1 MRFDPPVGVAG
12 CRTWLPKTT
21 ETAEEAV
28 TGARISSREA
38 TRNGYAELPCSL
50 DQPAPEMA
58 VLAAR
63 DALERAGWDAESLGL
78 MAHAHIYY
86 QGHDFWSPVAYIQN
100 QLGAVNAVGYSLDQ
114 MCNGGTGAL
123 ELAAT
128 RLAADGQVRRALVTT
143 ADRFAGPAFDR
154 WSSDYGVA
162 YGDGATA
169 LLLGREPGIARLLAS
184 VTVLRGDLERM
195 HRGDDEFA
203 DAPRAVPGPVSAR
216 RTKKAFLARAGR
228 DAFAV
233 AARDSLRDVIRR
245 ALDEAGIGP
254 GDPAVRW
261 CLPPRLGRQ
270 VLDEAYR
277 PVLAVNS
284 QVAVPAWGERTGHL
298 GAGDV
303 TANLADLLARDDARP
318 GDIALLIG
326 AGAGFS
332 WSCTVVEVTGTGV
345 TGAGA
350 AEGEIHA
357 GQR

>member
-21 ETAEEAV
+21 ETTEEAV
-28 TGARISSREA
+28 AGLRISSREA
-38 TRNGYAELPCSL
+38 ARNGYTELPCSL
-50 DQPAPEMA
+50 DLSAPEMA

-63 DALERAGWDAESLGL
+63 SALDRAGWDAGSVDLI
-78 MAHAHIYY
+78 AHSHIYY
-86 QGHDFWSPVAYIQN
+86 QGHDFWSPVAYIQD
-100 QLGAVNAVGYSLDQ
+100 QLGAVNAVGYSLAQ

-128 RLAADGQVRRALVTT
+128 RLAADGGARRALVTT
-143 ADRFAGPAFDR
+143 ADRFASPAFDR

-169 LLLGREPGIARLLAS
+169 LLLGRAPGTARLLAS

-203 DAPRAVPGPVSAR
+203 DAPRSSPGPVSAR

-228 DAFAV
+228 DAFSV
-233 AARDSLRDVIRR
+233 AARESVQDVIRR
-245 ALDEAGIGP
+245 ALEEARVDP

-261 CLPPRLGRQ
+261 CLPPRLGSQ

-284 QVAVPAWGERTGHL
+284 HVTVPSWGRHTGHL

-303 TANLADLLARDDARP
+303 MANLADLLARDDVRA

-332 WSCTVVEVTGTGV
+332 WSCTVAEVT
-345 TGAGA
+345 
-350 AEGEIHA
+350 EKEIHV